1 MRIVLIGQAAFGAK
15 TLEALLSRGEEI
27 AAVYTRPDVPGAK
40 PDPLKELAS
49 SRGIPVFQPV
59 HVQE

>member
-15 TLEALLSRGEEI
+15 TLEALLTGGEKI
-27 AAVYTRPDVPGAK
+27 VAVYTRPDAPGAK

-49 SRGIPVFQPV
+49 NT
-59 HVQE
+59 